1 MPVPALV
8 AARPSRST
16 SLIHRLTV
24 NAVVLLVA
32 ALCLV
37 AAPGHQ
43 QEARSSQGP
52 ATPVVSPRIV
62 KTATTA
68 RRIQTVLSI
77 ARASERLRLLQAA
90 VLERAIKESKS
101 GVSGL
106 PPMVLSVLALAVSR
120 LLAMDQVLGVSAGHA
135 ETLRCIEALLDHI
148 EEGGPLLADFA

>member
-1 MPVPALV
+1 MVQELNAL
-8 AARPSRST
+8 AS
-16 SLIHRLTV
+16 HRKMLR
-24 NAVVLLVA
+24 A
-32 ALCLV
+32 
-37 AAPGHQ
+37 
-43 QEARSSQGP
+43 E
-52 ATPVVSPRIV
+52 
-62 KTATTA
+62 
-68 RRIQTVLSI
+68 I

-148 EEGGPLLADFA
+148 EEGAPLLADFA